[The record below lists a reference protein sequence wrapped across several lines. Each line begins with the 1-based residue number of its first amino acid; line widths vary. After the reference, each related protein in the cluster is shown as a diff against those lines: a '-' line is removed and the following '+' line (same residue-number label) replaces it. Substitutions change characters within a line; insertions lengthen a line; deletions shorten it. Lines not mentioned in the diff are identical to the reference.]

1 MLSTTRARTATAA
14 LLVGVV
20 ALASGCIPFNSQE
33 EYLFNHT
40 NQLRHSQGV
49 HAVAGMDQLT
59 QRARYLAQGL
69 AARRTL
75 AHSDLSALGVR
86 WTAAAENVGRGSS
99 IEQVTQMLEASP
111 GHRRNMLDPA
121 YTNTGIGTARGKDG
135 SVYVVQL
142 FVRR

>member
-1 MLSTTRARTATAA
+1 LLPSTRARTAIAA

-20 ALASGCIPFNSQE
+20 AVASGCIPFNSQE

-40 NQLRHSQGV
+40 NQLRRSQGV
-49 HAVAGMDQLT
+49 HAVGGMDQLT
-59 QRARYLAQGL
+59 SRARTLAQGL

-75 AHSDLSALGVR
+75 AHSDLHALGVR

-99 IEQVTQMLEASP
+99 IEQVYSMLQASP

-135 SVYVVQL
+135 AVYVVQL
-142 FVRR
+142 FVRQ